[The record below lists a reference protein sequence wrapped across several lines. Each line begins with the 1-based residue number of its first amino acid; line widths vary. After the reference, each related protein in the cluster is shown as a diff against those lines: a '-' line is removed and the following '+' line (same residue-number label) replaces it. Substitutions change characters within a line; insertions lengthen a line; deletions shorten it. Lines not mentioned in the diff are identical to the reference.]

1 MVKGAK
7 YKCLVCGRTFYEG
20 QGIVIRRGDLELA
33 FHSARCAAKFL
44 RLLVERA
51 EGDCIKSSS
60 IRLSKELEEALSKR
74 LEAKKKVIA

>member
-1 MVKGAK
+1 LVKGAK

-44 RLLVERA
+44 RLLVERT
-51 EGDCIKSSS
+51 ESDCVKSSS
-60 IRLSKELEEALSKR
+60 IRVSKELEEALSKR

>member
-33 FHSARCAAKFL
+33 FHSARCAVKFL

-51 EGDCIKSSS
+51 ESDCVKSSS
-60 IRLSKELEEALSKR
+60 IRVSKELEEALSKR

>member
-1 MVKGAK
+1 MAKGTK
-7 YKCLVCGRTFYEG
+7 YTCLVCGRTFYEG
-20 QGIVIRRGDLELA
+20 QGIVIRRGNLELA

-51 EGDCIKSSS
+51 ESDCIESSS
-60 IRLSKELEEALSKR
+60 IRVSKELEDALSKK